1 VSVRVRD
8 VSELL
13 AAAGPRPGGALPLR
27 VTYDAPC
34 HLLHAQ
40 RIASP
45 PLEVLRAIPE
55 LSLLPLTDSEHC
67 CGAAG
72 IYNLLEPATSDAVL
86 APKLRHI
93 ASTGADWVATG
104 NPGCL
109 MQIGAG
115 LRRAHARARA
125 VHPVDL
131 LDASYAR
138 QAQAQAGVHA
148 DS

>member
-1 VSVRVRD
+1 VT
-8 VSELL
+8 
-13 AAAGPRPGGALPLR
+13 

-45 PLEVLRAIPE
+45 PLHILASIPG
-55 LSLLPLTDSEHC
+55 LTLLPLTDAEYC

-72 IYNLLEPATSDAVL
+72 IYNLLEPDTSAAVL
-86 APKLRHI
+86 SPKLGHI
-93 ASTGADWVATG
+93 AATGAGLVATG

-115 LRRAHARARA
+115 LIRSGSDARV

-131 LDASYAR
+131 LDAAYSVAF
-138 QAQAQAGVHA
+138 AGGAAPGGRDPAHV
-148 DS
+148 DSGA